1 MVRTL
6 EFEVT
11 DAELHAA
18 LGEFERRQ
26 RSELDYRAFLSLLG
40 RLRRTPDVVREADLK
55 QLLQLFEEDTNPGY
69 VRQLSSQ
76 RLLHRDDSSC
86 LKSTDSSFCHRL
98 PCRPMPP
105 MKCRLF
111 SKICAKS

>member
-18 LGEFERRQ
+18 LGEFERRH

-40 RLRRTPDVVREADLK
+40 RLRRTSDVVREADLK
-55 QLLQLFEEDTNPGY
+55 QLLQLFEEDSNPGY
-69 VRQLSSQ
+69 VR
-76 RLLHRDDSSC
+76 
-86 LKSTDSSFCHRL
+86 
-98 PCRPMPP
+98 
-105 MKCRLF
+105 KCTFLYCVCPD
-111 SKICAKS
+111 IA